1 LLIGFEKL
9 LLQSDC
15 RLCSFLPNIEEWYRA
30 GLSVFIDL
38 HHKEGGS
45 GSLKDWCDADRP
57 LPCDQAVHSCSWG
70 RFMQERKMASD
81 QRDTS
86 AMGAFAGPLGMF
98 TPVMDY
104 MIDAAQRGVLFCDV
118 MRQRGNQYRER
129 LAETVPHVLDYEVE
143 LVVDGRTLDRP
154 VNYALARVIPPAG
167 IEFDS
172 KRRPFVV
179 VDPRAGHGPGIG
191 GFKADSEIGVAF
203 KAGHPC
209 YFIGFLPEPM
219 PGQTIE
225 DIARAEAV
233 FLEKVI
239 ALHPEADGKPC
250 VIGNCQA
257 GWAVMML
264 AAIRPELF
272 GPIIVAGSPL
282 SYWAGVRGKF
292 PMRYSGGLLGGSWLT
307 ALTGDLGHGKFDG
320 AWLVQNFENQN
331 PANTLWSKPYNLYS
345 KIDTEAPR
353 YLGFEKWWGG
363 HVNLNAEE
371 IQFIVDELFIGNNLA
386 AGRIQTSNGTSIDL
400 RNIRSP
406 IVVFCSKGDNI
417 TPPQQALGW
426 ILDLYENVDEIRSC
440 GQTIVY
446 TIHETIGHLG
456 IFVSGGVAK
465 KEHGEFSSN
474 IDLIDTLPPGLYEAV
489 LENKAGDTAN
499 PDLVTGNWVMRCEAR
514 TLDDIR
520 ALGGNDAAD
529 ERRFATAAR
538 VSEINLSLYR
548 TFAQPMVRAMVN
560 SPMAEWM
567 QQLHPLRLQYEFF
580 SNANPL
586 MAPVAT
592 LAEQVRKDRKPSEA
606 NNPFVAM
613 QENASRQIVAGLDAW
628 RDMTEA
634 LAERTFL
641 TIYGLPS
648 LQAAVG
654 LDPAATRPLRQAAKS
669 PLHQELL
676 QKRIAELKSR
686 IPIGGL
692 REAVI
697 RGLLYAGMTRAA
709 IDERGFELTRRIRQA
724 HGDIPLSDF
733 KALVREQFNM
743 LLIDQEGAL
752 RAIPAML
759 PSDAEERRKA
769 FDLIKQVLGARGEM
783 SPEDEKRMSEV
794 ARLFDVDDKR
804 SGNQIP
810 FRRTRKE
817 LQNRAS

>member
-1 LLIGFEKL
+1 MDKRIPSTIGGFAAPFGIFAPAMDFITDATQRSVLL
-9 LLQSDC
+9 
-15 RLCSFLPNIEEWYRA
+15 W
-30 GLSVFIDL
+30 
-38 HHKEGGS
+38 
-45 GSLKDWCDADRP
+45 
-57 LPCDQAVHSCSWG
+57 
-70 RFMQERKMASD
+70 
-81 QRDTS
+81 
-86 AMGAFAGPLGMF
+86 
-98 TPVMDY
+98 
-104 MIDAAQRGVLFCDV
+104 DV
-118 MRQRGNQYRER
+118 MRQRGNQYREH
-129 LAETVPHVLDYEVE
+129 LSQTAPHVLEYEVE

-154 VNYALARVIPPAG
+154 VNYALVRIVPPRG
-167 IEFDS
+167 VDVDM
-172 KRRPFVV
+172 KRRPFVI

-209 YFIGFLPEPM
+209 YFIGFLPDPM

-225 DIARAEAV
+225 DIARAEAI

-307 ALTGDLGHGKFDG
+307 ALTSDLGHGKFDG

-331 PANTLWSKPYNLYS
+331 PANTLWSKQYNLFS

-353 YLGFEKWWGG
+353 YLSFEKWWGG

-386 AGRIQTSNGTSIDL
+386 AGRIQTSDGTSIDL

-426 ILDLYENVDEIRSC
+426 ILDLYEDVEEIRSC

-446 TIHETIGHLG
+446 TIHESVGHLG

-548 TFAQPMVRAMVN
+548 TFAQPAVRALVN
-560 SPMAEWM
+560 SPLAEWM

-580 SNANPL
+580 SNANPM

-592 LAEQVRKDRKPSEA
+592 LAEQVRRDRKPVETD
-606 NNPFVAM
+606 NPFVAL
-613 QENASRQIVAGLDAW
+613 QENVSRQIVAALDGW
-628 RDMTEA
+628 RDMSEA

-641 TIYGLPS
+641 AIYGLRS

-654 LDPAATRPLRQAAKS
+654 IDPAATRPLRKAAKN
-669 PLHQELL
+669 PLHHELL
-676 QKRIAELKSR
+676 QKRIVELKSR
-686 IPIGGL
+686 IPMGGL

-709 IDERGFELTRRIRQA
+709 IDERGFELARRIRQA
-724 HGDIPLSDF
+724 YGETSLSEL

-743 LLIDQEGAL
+743 LLIDQEAAL
-752 RAIPAML
+752 AAIPAML
-759 PSDAEERRKA
+759 PSDAETRQKA

-794 ARLFDVDDKR
+794 ARLFAMDKER
-804 SGNQIP
+804 SADQIP
-810 FRRTRKE
+810 FRRARKE
-817 LQNRAS
+817 PQARTS